1 MPPKLLFDLDSIDLD
16 ATQYSLDEIRKRN
29 AQRHEMEM
37 LDRIISF
44 DKDAGEIV
52 GERIIREGEFWARGH
67 FPERPVF
74 PGVLTIESAGQLC
87 SFFYCELLGTDKVM
101 GFAACDQVKFRGM
114 IAPGDRLTILAKVV
128 DIRPR
133 IARFDT
139 QVLVGGE
146 MRFEGT
152 IVGMPL

>member
-1 MPPKLLFDLDSIDLD
+1 MPPKTLFDLDRIDLN
-16 ATQYSLDEIRKRN
+16 ATAFSLEEIRTRN

-44 DKDAGEIV
+44 DKERGEIL
-52 GERIIREGEFWARGH
+52 GERTIREGEFWARGH

-101 GFAACDQVKFRGM
+101 GFAACDEVKFRGM
-114 IAPGDRLTILAKVV
+114 ITPGDRLLLLARGV

-133 IARFDT
+133 IARFHT
-139 QVLVGGE
+139 QVLVDGE
-146 MRFEGT
+146 LRFEGT